1 MIVSTAATP
10 LMRRHAIFVPV
21 ALALLLTLAH
31 PVLAKPLTRNLVLI
45 TLDGVRT
52 EEIFAGLDEVI
63 ASHAATQTYSDIAPV
78 RERFG
83 GTTPQARREALMP
96 VLWGK
101 LVPQGVIFGNRELGS
116 AMRTQNPYCFSAP
129 GYTEMLTGAPRADVT
144 TNDIRRYA
152 HPTALEMVARK
163 LQLPLG
169 AVAQIGSW
177 DGFASAAASGD
188 DIILTTGAFDALP
201 ARFSTPEADTLAGL
215 RRDVL
220 GLWEEGSEDVLS
232 FRIAEAYIRANNPR
246 LTWIGLGNSDDWAHA
261 DRYDRLLVYLNRVD
275 HLIGELWDAL
285 QANPRYRNQTTL
297 IITTDHGR
305 GLTEKDWSE
314 HDCSIPGSEWIWAMV
329 VGPDT
334 PATGEARNTPE
345 LHQGQ
350 VAATMLQFFGLPPST
365 LGPDARPAL
374 PSTLIR

>member
-1 MIVSTAATP
+1 MRKPEILFFAA
-10 LMRRHAIFVPV
+10 M
-21 ALALLLTLAH
+21 ALLTALPA
-31 PVLAKPLTRNLVLI
+31 PVLAGQLTRNLVLV

-52 EEIFAGLDEVI
+52 EEIFAGVDEVI
-63 ASHAATQTYSDIAPV
+63 ASHAVTQPYSDIAEV
-78 RERFG
+78 RGRFAG
-83 GTTPQARREALMP
+83 ATPQARREALMP

-101 LVPQGVIFGNRELGS
+101 LISQGVIFGNRDLGS
-116 AMRTQNPYCFSAP
+116 PMRVQNPYCISAP

-177 DGFASAAASGD
+177 DGFASAAASRD
-188 DIILTTGAFDALP
+188 HIILTTGAFDTLP

-232 FRIAEAYIRANNPR
+232 FRIAEAYMQANTPR

-285 QANPRYRNQTTL
+285 QANPQYRDQTTL

-305 GLTEKDWSE
+305 GLTGKNWSE
-314 HDCSIPGSEWIWAMV
+314 HDCSIPGSEWIWAVV

-350 VAATMLQFFGLPPST
+350 VAATVLQFFGLPPST
-365 LGPDARPAL
+365 LGPEARPAL
-374 PSTLIR
+374 PSTLILK